1 MQAVDV
7 ETSATKL
14 LLDRIRG
21 GDPAAVGELLAL
33 HRQRLHRFIAMRLD
47 PQLRGRVDA
56 SDVVQEAQIEMA
68 KRMDEYLARLPM
80 PFHVWLCKTAYENL
94 VRLRRHHLGAECR
107 AVGRE
112 TALPDDS
119 SVNLAQKILADQ
131 GPEPGDQLV
140 GRELARR
147 VREALAQLDVTDQE
161 VLLLRYFDGLNNQE
175 VAQVLGLD
183 TSAASKRYGRALLRL
198 RKRLQDRGVSESD
211 A

>member
-1 MQAVDV
+1 MDPVES
-7 ETSATKL
+7 ETSQTMQ

-21 GDPAAVGELLAL
+21 GDRAAVNELLAL
-33 HRQRLHRFIAMRLD
+33 HRQRLHRFIAVRLD

-56 SDVVQEAQIEMA
+56 SDVVQEAQIELTQ
-68 KRMDEYLARLPM
+68 RMDDFLARQPM

-94 VRLRRHHLGAECR
+94 LRLRRRHLGAERR
-107 AVGRE
+107 AVARE

-119 SVNLAQKILADQ
+119 SVDLAQKILAGN
-131 GPEPGDQLV
+131 GPGPSDRLV
-140 GRELARR
+140 HRELARR

-161 VLLLRYFDGLNNQE
+161 VLLLRYFDGLDNKE

-183 TSAASKRYGRALLRL
+183 ASAASKRYGRALLRL
-198 RKRLQDRGVSESD
+198 RKLLRAHGVSESD

>member
-1 MQAVDV
+1 VDPV
-7 ETSATKL
+7 ESETSQTMQ

-21 GDPAAVGELLAL
+21 GDRAAVNELLAL
-33 HRQRLHRFIAMRLD
+33 HRQRLHRFIAVRLD

-56 SDVVQEAQIEMA
+56 SDVVQEAQIELTQ
-68 KRMDEYLARLPM
+68 RMDDFLARQPM

-94 VRLRRHHLGAECR
+94 LRLRRRHLGAERR
-107 AVGRE
+107 AVARE

-119 SVNLAQKILADQ
+119 SVDLAQKILAGN
-131 GPEPGDQLV
+131 GPGPSDRLV
-140 GRELARR
+140 HRELARR

-161 VLLLRYFDGLNNQE
+161 VLLLRYFDGLDNKE

-183 TSAASKRYGRALLRL
+183 ASAASKRYGRALLRL
-198 RKRLQDRGVSESD
+198 RKLLRAHGVSESD

>member
-1 MQAVDV
+1 MDPVAS
-7 ETSATKL
+7 ETIQ

-21 GDPAAVGELLAL
+21 GDRAAVNELLAL
-33 HRQRLHRFIAMRLD
+33 HRQRLHQFIAVRLD

-56 SDVVQEAQIEMA
+56 SDVVQEAQIEMT
-68 KRMDEYLARLPM
+68 RRIDDYLERNPM

-94 VRLRRHHLGAECR
+94 LRLRRQHLGAERR

-112 TALPDDS
+112 TALPDNS
-119 SVNLAQKILADQ
+119 SVDLAQKILAGA
-131 GPEPGDQLV
+131 GPGPSDQLV
-140 GRELARR
+140 HQELARR

-161 VLLLRYFDGLNNQE
+161 VLLLRYFDGLDNKE

-183 TSAASKRYGRALLRL
+183 ASAASKRYGRALLRL
-198 RKRLQDRGVSESD
+198 RKQLQDHGVSESD

>member
-1 MQAVDV
+1 MDPAES
-7 ETSATKL
+7 ETSQTMQ

-21 GDPAAVGELLAL
+21 GDREAVNELLAL
-33 HRQRLHRFIAMRLD
+33 HRQRLHRFITVRLD

-56 SDVVQEAQIEMA
+56 SDVVQEAQIELT
-68 KRMDEYLARLPM
+68 KRMDDFLARAPM

-94 VRLRRHHLGAECR
+94 LRLRRRHLGAERR

-119 SVNLAQKILADQ
+119 SVDLAQRILAGK
-131 GPEPGDQLV
+131 GPGPSDQLV
-140 GRELARR
+140 HQELARR

-161 VLLLRYFDGLNNQE
+161 VLLLRYFDGLDNKE

-198 RKRLQDRGVSESD
+198 RKLLQEHGLSESD

>member
-1 MQAVDV
+1 MQ
-7 ETSATKL
+7 

-21 GDPAAVGELLAL
+21 GDRAAVNELLAL
-33 HRQRLHRFIAMRLD
+33 HRQRLHRFIAVRLD

-56 SDVVQEAQIEMA
+56 SDVVQEAQIELTQ
-68 KRMDEYLARLPM
+68 RMDDFLARQPM

-94 VRLRRHHLGAECR
+94 LRLRRRHLGAERR
-107 AVGRE
+107 AVARE

-119 SVNLAQKILADQ
+119 SVDLAQKILAGN
-131 GPEPGDQLV
+131 GPGPSDRLV
-140 GRELARR
+140 HRELARR

-161 VLLLRYFDGLNNQE
+161 VLLLRYFDGLDNKE

-183 TSAASKRYGRALLRL
+183 ASAASKRYGRALLRL
-198 RKRLQDRGVSESD
+198 RKLLRAHGVSESD